1 MNQEYKFEAEISQ
14 LLSIIINNFYSE
26 KEIFLRELIS
36 NASDAIDKV
45 RYQHLQNPE
54 NNVLGDETEFRIRVI
69 PDNENQVLVVEDTGV
84 GMTQEELI
92 KNLGTI
98 AHSGTKQFMDQLSQ
112 KGDTS
117 LIGKFGVGFYSA
129 FLVASNVDV
138 YSRHY
143 ASDETYCW
151 TSDAKGSFKVFK
163 VDDLD
168 LKRGTRLVLHLRDD
182 QTQYLQENVLR
193 DIISRHSQFISYPIY
208 LQVTKEKGANVDESQ
223 NQEYEL
229 NEDENETE
237 LNLDNAQNNNN
248 KPESNQENSDD
259 IVLDGEEEMERFNLD
274 EHDHKNVDNHENEHE
289 HEHEHENEKQVE
301 TYTEF
306 EVLNKSVPIWMKPIN
321 EISQEE
327 YNEFYKTIS
336 GDWEEPLSHIHFNVE
351 GNIVFKG
358 LLYIP
363 KKAPF
368 DLFQSR
374 QKMNN
379 IKLYVRRVFITDE
392 CQKYVPDYLSFV
404 KGVIDSDDLPLN
416 VSREMLQYAKVFESI
431 KKQLAKK
438 VIDMLLDLAND
449 EEKYNTFYGEFSKNI
464 KLGVHEDGDKRQ
476 KLAKLLRYM
485 STKSEGKYTSL
496 DRYVENMAEGQHDIY
511 YISGENLESVAS
523 STHLDIFRHKN
534 IEVLFMTEAIDEYC
548 VNQLSSYK
556 EHNLVNV
563 TRQNLELPESEEEK
577 KKYKDNQDTY
587 KTLCGAVKKVLGNNV
602 TSVSITNRLVS
613 EPCCVSVGQHGW
625 TANMEKIMKAQA
637 MSDSSMLNFMKSQRC
652 FEINPDHRIIK
663 SLNDSF
669 NESKGELGEGAANLV
684 YLLFETAL
692 QDAGFSVNSPR
703 NYAHRVYSMVELGL
717 GYTQDESEVTNNQ
730 PTTNNNNVNNNDN
743 NIDNNNEE
751 LMNDEMPDLEQ

>member
-36 NASDAIDKV
+36 NSSDAIDKV
-45 RYQHLQNPE
+45 RYQHLQNSE
-54 NNVLGDETEFRIRVI
+54 NNILGDETEFRIRII
-69 PDNENQVLVVEDTGV
+69 PDFENQVLIVEDTGV
-84 GMTQEELI
+84 GMTQDELI

-112 KGDTS
+112 NGDTS

-129 FLVASNVDV
+129 FLVANYVDV
-138 YSRHY
+138 YTRHY
-143 ASDETYCW
+143 SSDETYCW
-151 TSDAKGSFKVFK
+151 TSDAKGSFKVSK
-163 VDDLD
+163 VEDSD
-168 LKRGTRLVLHLRDD
+168 LKRGTRLVLHIRDD
-182 QTQYLQENVLR
+182 QKQYLQENVLR

-208 LQVTKEKGANVDESQ
+208 LQVTKEKGADVDESQ
-223 NQEYEL
+223 NEEYEL
-229 NEDENETE
+229 NDDENETE
-237 LNLDNAQNNNN
+237 LKLNEVETNED
-248 KPESNQENSDD
+248 NQEDNQEEDNSDD
-259 IVLDGEEEMERFNLD
+259 VVLEGEEEMEQFNLD
-274 EHDHKNVDNHENEHE
+274 EKNNNEVNNEVDNEGDNEVD
-289 HEHEHENEKQVE
+289 NEVEKEIE

-306 EVLNKSVPIWMKPIN
+306 EVLNKSVPIWMKSKN
-321 EISQEE
+321 EITNEE
-327 YNEFYKTIS
+327 YNEFYKTVS
-336 GDWEEPLSHIHFNVE
+336 GDWEDPLSHIHFNVE

-368 DLFQSR
+368 DLFQSK

-379 IKLYVRRVFITDE
+379 IKLYVKRVFISDE
-392 CQKYVPDYLSFV
+392 CHKFVPDYLSFV

-431 KKQLAKK
+431 KKQLTKK
-438 VIDMLLDLAND
+438 VIDMLVDLSED
-449 EEKYNTFYGEFSKNI
+449 DEKYNIFYTEFSKNI
-464 KLGVHEDGDKRQ
+464 KLGVHEDGDRRQ

-496 DRYVENMAEGQHDIY
+496 DKYIDNMAEGQNDIY

-523 STHLDIFRHKN
+523 STHLDIFRRKN

-548 VNQLSSYK
+548 VNQLSNYK
-556 EHNLVNV
+556 DYNLVNV

-577 KKYKDNQDTY
+577 KQNQENQDTY
-587 KTLCGAVKKVLGNNV
+587 KTLCEAVKKALGNNV
-602 TSVSITNRLVS
+602 TSVNISNRLVN

-625 TANMEKIMKAQA
+625 TANMEKIMKSQA
-637 MSDSSMLNFMKSQRC
+637 MSDPSMLNFMKSQRC
-652 FEINPDHRIIK
+652 FEINPAHRIIK
-663 SLNDSF
+663 SLNDTLTD
-669 NESKGELGEGAANLV
+669 SKNELGEGAANLV
-684 YLLFETAL
+684 NLLFETAL

-717 GYTQDESEVTNNQ
+717 GYMPEESETNN
-730 PTTNNNNVNNNDN
+730 TNVNHADDN
-743 NIDNNNEE
+743 IEE
-751 LMNDEMPDLEQ
+751 LMNEVINDEMPDLEQ